1 MSAAAPSLHLLV
13 LAAGAGTRFGSAK
26 QLARINGQP
35 MLRTVLGRAIEV
47 AGNSVSVVLGA
58 HAAEIAPLLGR
69 MPATVVVNQNWREG
83 LASSIRAG
91 IERLPGSCSAAMLV
105 LADQPTVSAADLQR
119 LVDAWRCAPQ
129 SIVAAQYG
137 GIAGAPVI
145 FPRSDFGALRELR
158 GDRGAQLLLRRY
170 EARVIKVPVPAA
182 AVDID
187 TPEDLA
193 TIAADAAS

>member
-1 MSAAAPSLHLLV
+1 MSATAPSLHLLI

-26 QLARINGQP
+26 QLAPINGQP
-35 MLRTVLGRAIEV
+35 MLRTVLGRAIEL
-47 AGNSVSVVLGA
+47 AGSSVSVVLGA

-119 LVDAWRCAPQ
+119 LADAWRRAPQ
-129 SIVAAQYG
+129 CIAAAQYG
-137 GIAGAPVI
+137 GVTGAPVI

-170 EARVIKVPVPAA
+170 EERVIKVPMPAA
-182 AVDID
+182 AIDID
-187 TPEDLA
+187 TPGDLA
-193 TIAADAAS
+193 TIAADVAT